1 MTKEWQRE
9 RPPEGVPRGRG
20 KIGSGEYSLSQGV
33 LEKNSRRVESY
44 NKDAPSHIAML
55 KRRMVVASL
64 IAPARS
70 LIMRMS

>member
-1 MTKEWQRE
+1 MLTIPDESLAGGARLAQ
-9 RPPEGVPRGRG
+9 V
-20 KIGSGEYSLSQGV
+20 STLSQGV

-64 IAPARS
+64 IAPARL
-70 LIMRMS
+70 LIIRVS